1 MGRLRLAG
9 TFARMIKRVG
19 LWAFIVAGIAV
30 AAWGVVSWASPSTS
44 CRGIEMGPGDTCEYS
59 SLTNE
64 RGGKVQR
71 YEDRIAVARE
81 QAPFAVAAGLGMV
94 AFGAVLARRPAITEP
109 ETSGRR

>member
-1 MGRLRLAG
+1 
-9 TFARMIKRVG
+9 MIKRVG

-44 CRGIEMGPGDTCEYS
+44 CRGVEMGPGDTCEYS

-94 AFGAVLARRPAITEP
+94 AFGAVLARRPAVTEP
-109 ETSGRR
+109 ETSDRR

>member
-1 MGRLRLAG
+1 MSRSPVSGRWAG
-9 TFARMIKRVG
+9 RRWAHLGLGLVG
-19 LWAFIVAGIAV
+19 LLALGWALL
-30 AAWGVVSWASPSTS
+30 WGANPQIT
-44 CRGIEMGPGDTCEYS
+44 CRDQVMGPGDTCEYS

-94 AFGAVLARRPAITEP
+94 AFGAVLARRPAVTEP